1 MDIIQFRRVSNRAD
15 WSDTYELVDETTGE
29 AITDLSDLTIKLQVR
44 KDNSLYLSAQSGDG
58 HITNDAFGVITIAF
72 DATEM
77 AGLEAGTYDI
87 GMTIERDGVTE
98 QQFVGSLPVVEGV
111 AR

>member
-1 MDIIQFRRVSNRAD
+1 MDIIQFRHVSNRAD
-15 WSDTYELVDETTGE
+15 WSDSYELVDETTGE
-29 AITDLSDLTIKLQVR
+29 TITDLTGLTVKMQVR
-44 KDNSLYLSAQSGDG
+44 KNGSLYLSAETGDS
-58 HITNDAFGVITIAF
+58 HITTDAFGLITIEF

-77 AGLEAGTYDI
+77 AALEQGTYDI

-98 QQFVGSLPVVEGV
+98 QQFIGSLPVVEGV